1 MGELL
6 LYVGTKNLS
15 SWSLRPWLALSMTGA
30 PFEEVVI
37 ALDKPDTRARIAAVS
52 PTGKVPLLEHGGVKV
67 WDSLAICEYIAELF
81 PEAKLWP
88 EDRAARAV
96 ARAVSAEMHAGFTDL
111 RRELSMDIRGRTP
124 KQDLSPAVRADITRI
139 LSLWRD
145 TRGQYG
151 AGGAFLFGGFTIAD
165 AMYAPVVTRF
175 VTYDVAVD
183 DEARAYMDAI
193 LALPPMQRWIAGAEA
208 EEGE

>member
-145 TRGQYG
+145 TRGRYG